1 MTMELEECIK
11 DGFDDS
17 LRDYIQSEEYA
28 SAKQQEKRC
37 LAYLEKLLNRNQK
50 EALHSFMDA
59 ATTSNSML
67 LSEAYLHGVVEG
79 IALRKKVVSEEVV
92 QRPALIPFCAGF
104 SVQMWSRYGSRI

>member
-17 LRDYIQSEEYA
+17 LRDYIQSEKYV

-37 LAYLEKLLNRNQK
+37 LAYLEKLLDRNQK
-50 EALHSFMDA
+50 EALHSFLNT
-59 ATTSNSML
+59 ATISNGML

-79 IALRKKVVSEEVV
+79 MALRKKVVSE
-92 QRPALIPFCAGF
+92 
-104 SVQMWSRYGSRI
+104 